1 MIDNPEKTTPLLT
14 ALKAAVPFQVAVM
27 PNLIDHLARQQKPVV
42 VKSTETVSDVSYLGD
57 EGGIVCHIKPED
69 AETVIIVS
77 LTKVRVPRSMPLAA
91 AVFGYQKHR
100 VKKLRKQGYN

>member
-27 PNLIDHLARQQKPVV
+27 PNLIDQLARQQNPVV

-57 EGGIVCHIKPED
+57 AGGIVCHIQPED

-77 LTKVRVPRSMPLAA
+77 LTQVRVPRSMPLAA

-100 VKKLRKQGYN
+100 VKKLRKHGYN